1 MSEHA
6 HTPGPWRVD
15 GTYTPQSGRYDIL
28 SGDEPTPELVVMTLP
43 AEMVSDPDQNL
54 ANAHLIA
61 ASPQL
66 LDACKMQARLIED
79 MMQFVGQM
87 ALQDYALLNEAP
99 IAARAAIAKAEGT

>member
-1 MSEHA
+1 MSEDA
-6 HTPGPWRVD
+6 HTAGPWRVD

-61 ASPQL
+61 AAPKL
-66 LDACKMQARLIED
+66 LEVLKDLVRAELAYQRETGIALDDPITDACEK
-79 MMQFVGQM
+79 
-87 ALQDYALLNEAP
+87 
-99 IAARAAIAKAEGT
+99 ARAAIAKATDASA